1 MIDQYLYVELMN
13 KQSFPYA
20 LCIQK
25 SALDKIEEE
34 YSHARYWET
43 GGVLF
48 GKISRNRKTIF
59 IDKAES
65 IKGKKLFSLAYI
77 RDGKRAQKIIDSLW
91 QETQGELNYLGEW
104 HTHPNIPPTPSQ
116 RDKLTILELTA
127 EKKSNYFP
135 YTILLIMGKDKRL
148 TVTIST
154 EKGVI
159 ECTPIL

>member
-77 RDGKRAQKIIDSLW
+77 RDGKRA
-91 QETQGELNYLGEW
+91 
-104 HTHPNIPPTPSQ
+104 H
-116 RDKLTILELTA
+116 
-127 EKKSNYFP
+127 KKS
-135 YTILLIMGKDKRL
+135 
-148 TVTIST
+148 
-154 EKGVI
+154 
-159 ECTPIL
+159 